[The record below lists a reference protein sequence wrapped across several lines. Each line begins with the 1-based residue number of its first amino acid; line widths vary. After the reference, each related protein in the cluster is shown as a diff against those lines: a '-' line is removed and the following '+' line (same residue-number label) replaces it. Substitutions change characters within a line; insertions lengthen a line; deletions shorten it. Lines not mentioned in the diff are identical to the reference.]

1 MWNIPRGIV
10 VFNAIHYYSHSVI
23 YVIVLIN
30 HLLFM
35 DDMKPCGKTERELQS
50 YSSYSLGNIER
61 YWHGTRNG
69 QIQYCGYKERQK
81 YGVY

>member
-23 YVIVLIN
+23 YVIWI
-30 HLLFM
+30 FM
-35 DDMKPCGKTERELQS
+35 DDMKPYGKTERELQS

-69 QIQYCGYKERQK
+69 QIQYCGYKERQN